1 MSWSSRGRALCLVGV
16 LSLVQVM
23 AQAQVQPQGQP
34 GPQGQL
40 VLHGAGATFPS
51 RVYERWVQRF
61 SGLNPQVRVHY
72 APTGSGDGIR
82 QIKARHVDF
91 GGTDDPLT
99 PRELEDAHLVQI
111 PMLVGGLVPVLNL
124 PGVATNELVLS
135 GAVLAD
141 IYQGQIRQW
150 NDARIAALNPGLR
163 LPALAIQPVVRAEAS
178 GSTFVWTRFLGL
190 SSTRFAATV
199 PASQKPAWPTATLAA
214 KGNDGVAVLVRQTP
228 GALGYVSYD
237 RVVADRLSAARLR
250 TPGGETVR
258 ASEEGFRAAI
268 LASDVYRQGDDL
280 ASLLA
285 MARPLAWPVTA
296 TSYLLLD
303 AQPTIMARADLVARF
318 VYWCFMNGDE
328 LTRGTGFAPL
338 PARVQARLYSR
349 LLKIRGPQGQV
360 PELMTP

>member
-1 MSWSSRGRALCLVGV
+1 MSLLGALGLMQAPARAETV
-16 LSLVQVM
+16 LQ
-23 AQAQVQPQGQP
+23 
-34 GPQGQL
+34 
-40 VLHGAGATFPS
+40 GAGATFPS
-51 RVYERWVQRF
+51 RVYARWVQRF

-72 APTGSGDGIR
+72 APTGSGEGIR

-99 PRELEDAHLVQI
+99 PRELEDAHLIQI
-111 PMLVGGLVPVLNL
+111 PMLVGGLVPVVNL
-124 PGVATNELVLS
+124 PGVSGNQLVLS

-150 NDARIAALNPGLR
+150 NDARIVALNPGLR
-163 LPALAIQPVVRAEAS
+163 LPAQAIVPVVRAEAS
-178 GSTFVWTRFLGL
+178 GSTYVWTRFLGL
-190 SSTRFAATV
+190 SSTRFAAAL
-199 PASQKPAWPTATLAA
+199 PASQKPAWPVAALAA
-214 KGNDGVAVLVRQTP
+214 KGNDGVSALVRQTP

-237 RVVADRLSAARLR
+237 RVVADHLNATRLR
-250 TPGGETVR
+250 TPEGATVR
-258 ASEEGFRAAI
+258 ATEEGFRAAI

-303 AQPTIMARADLVARF
+303 AQPTDMARADLTARF

-349 LLKIRGPQGQV
+349 LLQIRGPKGEV
-360 PELMTP
+360 PQLMTP